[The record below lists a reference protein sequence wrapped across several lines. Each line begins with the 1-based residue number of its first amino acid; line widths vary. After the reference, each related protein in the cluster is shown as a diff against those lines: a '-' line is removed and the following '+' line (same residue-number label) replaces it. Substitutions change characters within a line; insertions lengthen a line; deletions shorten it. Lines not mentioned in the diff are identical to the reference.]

1 MTQDR
6 PNHGSVVSFIL
17 SFTRGRFDRAAY
29 WDLSTISCTMLM
41 WPLIK
46 FINLFSRHGPKVNSK
61 SEMIRG
67 PAREDMRVVS
77 QGEELNQDS
86 NQL

>member
-6 PNHGSVVSFIL
+6 PNHGSVVGFIL
-17 SFTRGRFDRAAY
+17 SFTRGGFGRAAY

-46 FINLFSRHGPKVNSK
+46 FINLFSRHGPKVSSK
-61 SEMIRG
+61 SEMMRG

>member
-1 MTQDR
+1 M
-6 PNHGSVVSFIL
+6 
-17 SFTRGRFDRAAY
+17 AAY
-29 WDLSTISCTMLM
+29 WDLSTLSCTMLM
-41 WPLIK
+41 RPLIK
-46 FINLFSRHGPKVNSK
+46 FINLFSRHGPKVSSK
-61 SEMIRG
+61 SKVIRG

>member
-17 SFTRGRFDRAAY
+17 SFTRGGFGRTAY
-29 WDLSTISCTMLM
+29 WDLSTISCTMLIR
-41 WPLIK
+41 PLIK
-46 FINLFSRHGPKVNSK
+46 FINLFSKHSPKVNSK
-61 SEMIRG
+61 SKMIRG

-77 QGEELNQDS
+77 QGDELNQDS